1 MTIVSCNFHSR
12 PKQTHPVMILSFFKL
27 RLHYNYAP
35 DMHALYRPDPACP
48 DRLCFFLD
56 QRHVFFFAESEP
68 SNGGGRCIL

>member
-48 DRLCFFLD
+48 DRLCFF
-56 QRHVFFFAESEP
+56 
-68 SNGGGRCIL
+68 